1 VGVVLDTSAVVAM
14 ERAGGNLADILGS
27 LDEEAVALPAIVLAE
42 LLVGVRLGSKRRID
56 ERKAKIARLREMTRL
71 IEFNA
76 EIAQRWAELF
86 VVLEKRGKRI
96 PTNDLAVAAT
106 AAHLG
111 YDILVGPQD
120 EGHLQAVP
128 SLRVVSWQPR

>member
-1 VGVVLDTSAVVAM
+1 MGVVLDTSAVVAM
-14 ERAGGNLADILGS
+14 ERAGGDLADILGR

-71 IEFNA
+71 IEFNG
-76 EIAQRWAELF
+76 EIAERWAELF

-111 YDILVGPQD
+111 YDILVGPRD
-120 EGHLQAVP
+120 EGHLRAVP
-128 SLRVVSWQPR
+128 NLRVVSWQPR